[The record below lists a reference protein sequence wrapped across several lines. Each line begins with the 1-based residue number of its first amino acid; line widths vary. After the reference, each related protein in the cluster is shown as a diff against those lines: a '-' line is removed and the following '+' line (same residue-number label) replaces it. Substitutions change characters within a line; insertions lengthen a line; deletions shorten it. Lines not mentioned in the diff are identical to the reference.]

1 MFRQPSA
8 WRLRHVRPL
17 AVARQ
22 PDYGSLNDRHFHCW
36 GGLDRR
42 RTAHQMIDHT
52 PMRGNYTRFDLM
64 VAIGFAALV
73 AVWLLVYAV
82 LLIKFGGHSG

>member
-1 MFRQPSA
+1 
-8 WRLRHVRPL
+8 
-17 AVARQ
+17 
-22 PDYGSLNDRHFHCW
+22 
-36 GGLDRR
+36 
-42 RTAHQMIDHT
+42 MIDNT

-82 LLIKFGGHSG
+82 LLIKYGGHSG